1 MPTGSDFRT
10 LALSLPEASERE
22 TWGHPTFR
30 VRDRMFAI
38 LAVDGRSASL
48 KATKEAQ
55 AALIGSDPGIFH
67 MPSYVGVHGWVGVDL
82 GRVDPEELRELVT
95 EAWLMTA
102 PKRLTRD
109 FDG

>member
-1 MPTGSDFRT
+1 MSTGQDLRAIA
-10 LALSLPEASERE
+10 LALPEAEERE

-30 VRDRMFAI
+30 VRDKMFAA
-38 LAVDGRSASL
+38 LAADGSSASI

-55 AALIGSDPGIFH
+55 AALVGSDPEVVSI
-67 MPSYVGVHGWVGVDL
+67 PAYVGVHGWVGVDL
-82 GRVDPEELRELVT
+82 ARMDGEELRELVT

>member
-1 MPTGSDFRT
+1 VPSDYFRS
-10 LALSLPEASERE
+10 LALSLPEACERE
-22 TWGHPTFR
+22 TWGRPTFR
-30 VRDRMFAI
+30 VRERIFAM
-38 LAVDGRSASL
+38 LAPDGGSVSI

-55 AALIGSDPGIFH
+55 AALIGSDPEIFSI
-67 MPSYVGVHGWVGVDL
+67 PAYVGVHGWVGVDL
-82 GRVDPEELRELVT
+82 RRVDREELRELVT

>member
-1 MPTGSDFRT
+1 M
-10 LALSLPEASERE
+10 AA
-22 TWGHPTFR
+22 
-30 VRDRMFAI
+30 
-38 LAVDGRSASL
+38 DGRSVSI

-55 AALIGSDPGIFH
+55 AALIGSDPEIFS
-67 MPSYVGVHGWVGVDL
+67 MPAYVGVHGWVGVDL
-82 GRVDPEELRELVT
+82 RRVDPDELRELVT